1 MDEVEKGEKGEGDE
15 KDEGEKGEVEK
26 GEVEKGEKGE
36 KGEEVVNETHKNQYS
51 IGKLQKLN
59 VIAIK
64 EIAKNLNIVLSMNG
78 KQKTKEQFIKDIL
91 TKN

>member
-1 MDEVEKGEKGEGDE
+1 MDEVEKGEEGEKDEKNE
-15 KDEGEKGEVEK
+15 KDEGEKGEGEK
-26 GEVEKGEKGE
+26 GEVEKGE